1 MPLRI
6 VFAVLFAVSA
16 LGIARPPLAAAS
28 DFTPDQKKEIEGII
42 GDYLKNHPD
51 VLIDAIQAADDKL
64 KADAKD
70 KVSQALAANRQQVY
84 DDPQSPVAGNPN
96 GNVTL
101 VEFFDYRCP
110 YCKQVEP
117 SLEKLIGED
126 HQLKFVFKEF
136 PVLGPDSE
144 VAARVALAAKKQG
157 KYDAFHR
164 AMMDTAGHIDETV
177 IYKVAASVGL
187 DIDRLKQDIELAR
200 YREGAEGQSRSRQDA
215 RPRRHAVLY
224 RRHHDRA
231 RRDQRRGFEAARGG
245 RAEEIEGAVRRGAAC
260 RPRRGCATARGSRC
274 GRNRHGRGAASRGR
288 RRSARRL
295 CAIYGG
301 R

>member
-1 MPLRI
+1 MRLRF
-6 VFAVLFAVSA
+6 VFAVLLAVSA

-28 DFTPDQKKEIEGII
+28 DFTPDQKKEIEAII
-42 GDYLKNHPD
+42 GQYLKSHPD

-70 KVSQALAANRQQVY
+70 KATQALAANRQQVY

-117 SLEKLIGED
+117 SLEKLVGED

-164 AMMDTAGHIDETV
+164 AMMNTAGHIDETA

-187 DIDRLKQDIELAR
+187 DMDRLKQDMASPDIEKELKANLDLGKTLDLDGTPSFIVGTTIVP
-200 YREGAEGQSRSRQDA
+200 GAISAADLKQLVADA
-215 RPRRHAVLY
+215 RKK
-224 RRHHDRA
+224 
-231 RRDQRRGFEAARGG
+231 
-245 RAEEIEGAVRRGAAC
+245 
-260 RPRRGCATARGSRC
+260 
-274 GRNRHGRGAASRGR
+274 
-288 RRSARRL
+288 
-295 CAIYGG
+295 
-301 R
+301 